1 MNVDTLIDNAVVY
14 TKNVFSGESISK
26 FDSMSDDVKERTF
39 IKVTVAAAL
48 AGIVT
53 RVLLPKAALIVVPAA
68 VIYTFGRETTNYTVV
83 NRAKDAVAKG
93 VDQVENVASSAVKGV
108 NNALE
113 SACNYFFRK

>member
-83 NRAKDAVAKG
+83 NRMIDVVTERAN
-93 VDQVENVASSAVKGV
+93 QVK
-108 NNALE
+108 NNAASTVKCVNGALDGLYDFLTG
-113 SACNYFFRK
+113 S